1 MKKKFNKKTQSP
13 RRRGGRNMA
22 EIEFERDEPKVAN
35 IRVIG
40 VGGAGTNA
48 VDSMVD
54 LGLQN
59 VEFCVINT
67 DLQALRA
74 SRCPNKIQ
82 IGAEITAGL
91 GAGANPEIGEKA
103 ALAAKDV
110 IAGIL
115 DGADMAFITAGMG
128 GGTGTGAS
136 PVIAEISKSLG
147 ILTVAIVTRPFRF
160 EGPQRL
166 RKAEQG
172 IEKLRQVC
180 DTMVVISN
188 ERLLEV
194 VGNRSTLLDA
204 FKIANAVLAQGVQS
218 ISDLITVPGLIN
230 VDFADVRTVMGE
242 TGGAVMGVGI
252 GKGENRAAEAVKKA
266 CASPL
271 LDKIVID
278 GAKGI
283 LVCITG
289 GPDMKLNEINEATTI
304 IYEAADPNANI
315 IFGAVIDENM
325 KDEMKV
331 TIIATGF
338 SEETRKPAL
347 SADRVQPIRDLPV
360 QAGAFPD
367 ARGERTFVGAA
378 PAAGASLSLK
388 DSLGLVMKRGKA
400 CPDGG
405 RERAADDNVHEPRPA
420 RAGGAELSDS
430 KSSDL
435 TGDLPF
441 KSPST
446 AQGASP
452 MSQKNE
458 TPSPPARAGHP
469 AETHRNGTT
478 DTDWEIPAYLR
489 RRKGVFE

>member
-1 MKKKFNKKTQSP
+1 
-13 RRRGGRNMA
+13 MA
-22 EIEFERDEPKVAN
+22 ELEFERDEPKVAR
-35 IRVIG
+35 IKVIG

-48 VDSMVD
+48 VDGMVG

-59 VEFCVINT
+59 VEFYVINT

-74 SRCPNKIQ
+74 AQCANKIQ
-82 IGAEITAGL
+82 IGAEITCGL

-110 IAGIL
+110 IASIL

-194 VGNRSTLLDA
+194 VGNRATLLDS
-204 FKIANAVLAQGVQS
+204 FKVANGVLAQGVQS

-289 GPDMKLNEINEATTI
+289 GPDMKLNEINDATTI

-338 SEETRKPAL
+338 SEESRKIQ
-347 SADRVQPIRDLPV
+347 SIRDERAYAAASAGSGGTPSLPA
-360 QAGAFPD
+360 QAG
-367 ARGERTFVGAA
+367 
-378 PAAGASLSLK
+378 LSLK
-388 DSLGLVMKRGKA
+388 ESIGIVMKRGK
-400 CPDGG
+400 
-405 RERAADDNVHEPRPA
+405 EPREH
-420 RAGGAELSDS
+420 GENIQEKSAEDTEVSGRPS
-430 KSSDL
+430 FETKSA
-435 TGDLPF
+435 
-441 KSPST
+441 
-446 AQGASP
+446 AQGSHG
-452 MSQKNE
+452 SGEKNE
-458 TPSPPARAGHP
+458 GTQRMT
-469 AETHRNGTT
+469 ETHRNGTT
-478 DTDWEIPAYLR
+478 DSEWEVPAYLR
-489 RRKGVFE
+489 RRKGIFE

>member
-13 RRRGGRNMA
+13 RRRGGRKMA

-59 VEFCVINT
+59 VEFCVVNT

-115 DGADMAFITAGMG
+115 DSADMAFITAGMG

-204 FKIANAVLAQGVQS
+204 FKIANGVLAQGVQS

-242 TGGAVMGVGI
+242 TGGAVMGVGV

-315 IFGAVIDENM
+315 IFGAVIDENI

-338 SEETRKPAL
+338 SEETRK
-347 SADRVQPIRDLPV
+347 VQPIRD
-360 QAGAFPD
+360 ACPD
-367 ARGERTFVGAA
+367 ARGERAYAGTA
-378 PAAGASLSLK
+378 PAGGSSLSLK
-388 DSLGLVMKRGKA
+388 DSLGLVMKRG
-400 CPDGG
+400 
-405 RERAADDNVHEPRPA
+405 RERAADDNVREA
-420 RAGGAELSDS
+420 RAALPDDNTGDP
-430 KSSDL
+430 

-441 KSPST
+441 KSASA
-446 AQGASP
+446 AQGAPP

-458 TPSPPARAGHP
+458 TPSHP